1 MEQQILIHSWWE
13 SKMVV
18 TSANSS
24 AVSYK
29 SKHTLLLSSFHSLVF
44 TPMNQKHVHKRTCTR
59 VFLEALFI
67 IVKTW
72 KQARFPL
79 VVSWINKLVRL
90 DNRIF
95 ISKKKET
102 IMPWKSMVGDF
113 LPWSF
118 SGKDSVF
125 PVQGSWVWS
134 LVREL
139 KSHILHG
146 VARKKKTHGKM
157 LYTFC

>member
-1 MEQQILIHSWWE
+1 MKPGVIMATQYFKRNLSLNLYREGKKILLVCFFLPLKRDKNVWHLQAIFSIWRPLAFLP
-13 SKMVV
+13 V
-18 TSANSS
+18 T
-24 AVSYK
+24 
-29 SKHTLLLSSFHSLVF
+29 LS
-44 TPMNQKHVHKRTCTR
+44 
-59 VFLEALFI
+59 
-67 IVKTW
+67 
-72 KQARFPL
+72 FPL